1 MCVSRTMKK
10 FNFAITLLFLLLFI
24 QVNHTQASQGHMYE
38 ESITAYSRVNGETYR
53 WEMTREFL
61 IKDYKFSNGIV
72 DNQSQRIA
80 TINLLADT
88 QRGQLQTIVQPTYGA
103 NFDAQGTFNGN
114 GDLLELDF
122 SILYFRDTTLNFT
135 SINNPLGAKTRN
147 ALAKVNALQY
157 DITATTQFYS
167 ANIQYYE
174 YQNLTKDLTRLR
186 VNTEIS
192 TKNYNDGRIERS
204 AIHMV
209 KRLPDASIIFEYDHT
224 IQEKSI
230 FQRYWNYLDQPY
242 LWVPIR
248 LLAVFLLVFSYI
260 KLHKFVVKRGITIVQ
275 TYGKEIKL
283 VEPEDA
289 SGNEE
294 VTNE

>member
-1 MCVSRTMKK
+1 MKK
-10 FNFAITLLFLLLFI
+10 SIFAITLLFLLLFI
-24 QVNHTQASQGHMYE
+24 QVNHTQASQGYMYE
-38 ESITAYSRVNGETYR
+38 EKISSYSRVNGETYR

-88 QRGQLQTIVQPTYGA
+88 QRGQLETIAQPTYGA
-103 NFDAQGTFNGN
+103 NFEVQGTFNAN
-114 GDLLELDF
+114 GDLLEFDF

-135 SINNPLGAKTRN
+135 SISNPLGAKTRN
-147 ALAKVNALQY
+147 IFAKVNALQY

-167 ANIQYYE
+167 ANVQYYE

-204 AIHMV
+204 AVHMV
-209 KRLPDASIIFEYDHT
+209 KRMPDASIIFEYDHT

-230 FQRYWNYLDQPY
+230 IQRYWNYLDQPY
-242 LWVPIR
+242 LWVPLR
-248 LLAVFLLVFSYI
+248 LLAIFLLVLIYI
-260 KLHKFVVKRGITIVQ
+260 KLHKIVVKRGITIVQ

-283 VEPEDA
+283 VDKEPEN
-289 SGNEE
+289 SSENEE
-294 VTNE
+294 TTTNE